1 MDTTDLKILT
11 YLQKNG
17 RASIKEISGQVN
29 LSSPAVT
36 ERIKRL
42 EENGVIEGYHA
53 DINYL
58 KMGKTV
64 QAFITVDC
72 DPKKY
77 EAFCK
82 FCESSPLIESHFH
95 IIGPY
100 NAMLHVAVSDSDEL
114 ANLLSKIQF
123 YGMSQTSVILNTL
136 FYRKQNINWENH
148 KK

>member
-1 MDTTDLKILT
+1 MDNTDLKIIS

-17 RASIKEISGQVN
+17 RASIKEISGHVN

-42 EENGVIEGYHA
+42 EEDGVIEGYHA

-58 KMGKTV
+58 KMGKTI
-64 QAFITVDC
+64 QAFVTVDC

-77 EAFCK
+77 DAFCR
-82 FCESSPLIESHFH
+82 FCEENTLIESHFH

-100 NAMLHVAVSDSDEL
+100 NAMLHVAASDSDEL
-114 ANLLSKIQF
+114 AALLSQIQF

-136 FYRKQNINWENH
+136 FYRKQTIDWSKH
-148 KK
+148 